1 MAQLIVMPKFG
12 LTMTEGTI
20 ASWNVAVGD
29 PIAEGDILCEIETDK
44 LTNEFESPKAGVL
57 LKIIEADGA
66 TVTCLEPI
74 AVIGQA
80 NEDISALL
88 TGDTAPGVDEATKP
102 VNNAPAI
109 AETPAKTAGG
119 RINASPLAKKLAKE
133 KGIDLGLITGTG
145 TKGSI
150 TVDDVN
156 NYRPTDTLTDKT
168 DKKTAVSPVAKKM
181 ADASDVDL
189 STVSGTGRIM
199 KKDVEALLT
208 KSQAPDAS
216 PQSIPLKG
224 MRKTIAKRMSE
235 SWSISPRVTYTRPVD
250 ASGLKEFRSRLK
262 PEFEKRGLKL
272 TFNHIIMKVCAQAL
286 LEFPHINGSLVDD
299 TLILHPHAHIG
310 LAIGLDSGLLVPNVK
325 NCDLKS
331 LSQIAE
337 ETEKL
342 ITEAKTGRTNMDD
355 LTGGTFTLSNL
366 GAYGITCFSPI
377 INQPELAILGIDAMI
392 DTPVVI
398 GGQITIAPMMNL
410 SLTADHRIIDGAL
423 AAQFLQRIG
432 EYLENPAL
440 LLV

>member
-29 PIAEGDILCEIETDK
+29 AIAEGDILCEIETDK

-57 LKIIEADGA
+57 LKIIEGDGA

-74 AVIGQA
+74 AVIGEA
-80 NEDISALL
+80 NEDISGLL
-88 TGDTAPGVDEATKP
+88 SGNAAPSENEAAP
-102 VNNAPAI
+102 VAAAVI
-109 AETPAKTAGG
+109 AEPPAKTAGG

-133 KGIDLGLITGTG
+133 RGIDLALITGTG

-156 NYRPTDTLTDKT
+156 NYTPATEADQKVS
-168 DKKTAVSPVAKKM
+168 VSPVAKKM
-181 ADASDVDL
+181 ADAAGVDL
-189 STVSGTGRIM
+189 STLSGDGRIM

-208 KSQAPDAS
+208 KSSTTEAAPET
-216 PQSIPLKG
+216 IPLKG

-235 SWSISPRVTYTRPVD
+235 SFLTSPRVTYTRPLD
-250 ASGLKEFRSRLK
+250 ATAMKEFRTKLK

-286 LEFPHINGSLVDD
+286 LEYPHINGSLVDD

-325 NCDLKS
+325 NCDSKS

-342 ITEAKTGRTNMDD
+342 IAEAKSGRTKMDD
-355 LTGGTFTLSNL
+355 LTGGTFTLTNL
-366 GAYGITCFSPI
+366 GAYGITSFSPI
-377 INQPELAILGIDAMI
+377 INQPELAILGIDAMV
-392 DTPVVI
+392 DTPVVV
-398 GGQITIAPMMNL
+398 GGQITIRPMMNL

>member
-74 AVIGQA
+74 AVIGEA

-88 TGDTAPGVDEATKP
+88 AGGSAPDVDAAVSP
-102 VNNAPAI
+102 VDDAPAI
-109 AETPAKTAGG
+109 SKAAVKTAGG
-119 RINASPLAKKLAKE
+119 RINASPLAKKMAKE
-133 KGIDLGLITGTG
+133 KGLDLALITGTG
-145 TKGSI
+145 NKGSI

-156 NYRPTDTLTDKT
+156 NYTPTDEA
-168 DKKTAVSPVAKKM
+168 DKKTAVSPVAQKM
-181 ADASDVDL
+181 ADASGLDL
-189 STVSGTGRIM
+189 SSVASDGRIM

-208 KSQAPDAS
+208 PSQAPDAA

-235 SWSISPRVTYTRPVD
+235 SWSTSPRVTYTRPVD
-250 ASGLKEFRSRLK
+250 VTCLKDFRSRLK
-262 PEFEKRGLKL
+262 AEFEKRGLKL

-310 LAIGLDSGLLVPNVK
+310 LAIGMDSGLLVPNVK

-342 ITEAKTGRTNMDD
+342 IAEAKAGRTNMDD
-355 LTGGTFTLSNL
+355 LVGGTFTLSNL
-366 GAYGITCFSPI
+366 GAYGITSFSPI
-377 INQPELAILGIDAMI
+377 INQPELAILGIDAMV

-398 GGQITIAPMMNL
+398 GGEITIRPMMNL

>member
-29 PIAEGDILCEIETDK
+29 AIAEGDILCEIETDK

-57 LKIIEADGA
+57 LKIIEDDGA

-74 AVIGQA
+74 AIIGEA
-80 NEDISALL
+80 NEDISGLL
-88 TGDTAPGVDEATKP
+88 SGSAAPSADEAVAP
-102 VNNAPAI
+102 VAAAVI
-109 AETPAKTAGG
+109 AEPPAKTAGG

-133 KGIDLGLITGTG
+133 KGIDLALITGTG
-145 TKGSI
+145 NKGSI

-156 NYRPTDTLTDKT
+156 NYAPTTEADQKIS
-168 DKKTAVSPVAKKM
+168 VSPVAQKM
-181 ADASDVDL
+181 AAASGVDL
-189 STVSGTGRIM
+189 STVSGDGRIM

-208 KSQAPDAS
+208 QSSKTEAAPET
-216 PQSIPLKG
+216 IPLKG

-235 SWSISPRVTYTRPVD
+235 SWSTSPRVTYTRPLD
-250 ASGLKEFRSRLK
+250 ATAMKEFRTKLK

-286 LEFPHINGSLVDD
+286 LEYPHLNGSLVDD
-299 TLILHPHAHIG
+299 ILILHPHAHIG

-325 NCDLKS
+325 NCDSKS

-342 ITEAKTGRTNMDD
+342 IAEAKSGRTKMDD
-355 LTGGTFTLSNL
+355 LTGGTFTLTNL
-366 GAYGITCFSPI
+366 GAYGITSFSPI
-377 INQPELAILGIDAMI
+377 INQPELAILGIDAMV
-392 DTPVVI
+392 DTPVVV
-398 GGQITIAPMMNL
+398 GGQITIRPMMNL

>member
-20 ASWNVAVGD
+20 GSWNVAVGD
-29 PIAEGDILCEIETDK
+29 AIAEGDILCEIETDK

-57 LKIIEADGA
+57 LKIIEDDGA

-74 AVIGQA
+74 AIIGEA
-80 NEDISALL
+80 NEDISGLL
-88 TGDTAPGVDEATKP
+88 SGSAAPHMDEAAAP
-102 VNNAPAI
+102 VAATVI

-156 NYRPTDTLTDKT
+156 NYTAAAETG
-168 DKKTAVSPVAKKM
+168 KKIAVSPVAKKM
-181 ADASDVDL
+181 AADAGLDL
-189 STVSGTGRIM
+189 STVSGDGRIM
-199 KKDVEALLT
+199 KKDVEARLT
-208 KSQAPDAS
+208 ESSTTEAAPET
-216 PQSIPLKG
+216 IPLKG

-235 SWSISPRVTYTRPVD
+235 SFLTSPRVTYTRPVD
-250 ASGLKEFRSRLK
+250 ATAMKEFRAKLK
-262 PEFEKRGLKL
+262 PEFDKRGLKL

-286 LEFPHINGSLVDD
+286 REFPHINGSLVDD
-299 TLILHPHAHIG
+299 TLTLHPHAHIG

-325 NCDLKS
+325 NCDSKS
-331 LSQIAE
+331 LAQIAA

-342 ITEAKTGRTNMDD
+342 IADAKAGCTQMDD
-355 LTGGTFTLSNL
+355 LGGGTFTLTNL
-366 GAYGITCFSPI
+366 GAYGITSFSPI
-377 INQPELAILGIDAMI
+377 INQPELAILGIDAMV
-392 DTPVVI
+392 DTPVVV
-398 GGQITIAPMMNL
+398 GGQITIRPMMNL
-410 SLTADHRIIDGAL
+410 SLTADHRIIDGLL

>member
-29 PIAEGDILCEIETDK
+29 TIAEGDILCEIETDK

-57 LKIIEADGA
+57 LKIIEGDGA

-74 AVIGQA
+74 AIIGAA

-88 TGDTAPGVDEATKP
+88 SDGAAPSENEAAAP
-102 VNNAPAI
+102 VAAAVI
-109 AETPAKTAGG
+109 AETPGKTAGG

-133 KGIDLGLITGTG
+133 KGLDLGLITGTG
-145 TKGSI
+145 NKGSI
-150 TVDDVN
+150 TVDDIN
-156 NYRPTDTLTDKT
+156 NYTPAIEADQKVS
-168 DKKTAVSPVAKKM
+168 VSPVANKM
-181 ADASDVDL
+181 AEASGVDL
-189 STVSGTGRIM
+189 STISGDGRIM
-199 KKDVEALLT
+199 KKDVEARLT
-208 KSQAPDAS
+208 ELSITEAP
-216 PQSIPLKG
+216 PETIPLRG

-235 SWSISPRVTYTRPVD
+235 SFLTSPRVTYTRPLD
-250 ASGLKEFRSRLK
+250 ATAMKEFRTKLK

-272 TFNHIIMKVCAQAL
+272 TYNHIIMKVCAQAL
-286 LEFPHINGSLVDD
+286 LEYPHINGSLVDD

-325 NCDLKS
+325 NCDRKS

-342 ITEAKTGRTNMDD
+342 IAEAKSGRTKMDD
-355 LTGGTFTLSNL
+355 LTGGTFTLTNL
-366 GAYGITCFSPI
+366 GAYGITSFSPI
-377 INQPELAILGIDAMI
+377 INQPELAILGIDAMV
-392 DTPVVI
+392 DTPVVV
-398 GGQITIAPMMNL
+398 GGQITIRPMMNL

-432 EYLENPAL
+432 EYLENPSL

>member
-80 NEDISALL
+80 NEDISGLL
-88 TGDTAPGVDEATKP
+88 AGGGAGVEDAATSIDDAPT
-102 VNNAPAI
+102 I
-109 AETPAKTAGG
+109 AETPAKIAGG

-145 TKGSI
+145 NKGSI

-156 NYRPTDTLTDKT
+156 NYRPTDTLTDKA

-181 ADASDVDL
+181 ADSSGLDL
-189 STVSGTGRIM
+189 STVAGDGRIM
-199 KKDVEALLT
+199 KKDVEALLM

-299 TLILHPHAHIG
+299 ALILHPHAHIG

-366 GAYGITCFSPI
+366 GAYGITSFSPI
-377 INQPELAILGIDAMI
+377 INQPELAILGIDAMV

-398 GGQITIAPMMNL
+398 GGQITIRPMMNL

>member
-29 PIAEGDILCEIETDK
+29 SIAEGDILCEIETDK

-57 LKIIEADGA
+57 LKIIEGDGA

-74 AVIGQA
+74 AIIGAA

-88 TGDTAPGVDEATKP
+88 SGGTAPSVDET
-102 VNNAPAI
+102 APPI
-109 AETPAKTAGG
+109 EVSVISETPEKPAGG
-119 RINASPLAKKLAKE
+119 RINASPMAKKLAKE
-133 KGIDLGLITGTG
+133 KGIDLCLITGTG
-145 TKGSI
+145 NKGSI

-156 NYRPTDTLTDKT
+156 NYTPAGDVG
-168 DKKTAVSPVAKKM
+168 KKITVSPVAQKM
-181 ADASDVDL
+181 AADAGLDL
-189 STVSGTGRIM
+189 STVAGDGRIM
-199 KKDVEALLT
+199 KKDVAALVADQVSVEKLPET
-208 KSQAPDAS
+208 
-216 PQSIPLKG
+216 IRLKG

-250 ASGLKEFRSRLK
+250 TTALKAFRSRLK
-262 PEFEKRGLKL
+262 PEFDKRGLKL

-286 LEFPHINGSLVDD
+286 LEYPHINGSLVDD
-299 TLILHPHAHIG
+299 TLTLHPHAHIG

-325 NCDLKS
+325 NCDTKS
-331 LSQIAE
+331 LSQIAA

-342 ITEAKTGRTNMDD
+342 IAEAKSGTTNMDD
-355 LTGGTFTLSNL
+355 LVGGTFTLTNL
-366 GAYGITCFSPI
+366 GAYGITAFSPI

-392 DTPVVI
+392 DTPVVVD
-398 GGQITIAPMMNL
+398 GQIIIRPMMNL
-410 SLTADHRIIDGAL
+410 SLTADHRIIDGVL

-432 EYLENPAL
+432 EYLENPSL

>member
-74 AVIGQA
+74 AVIGEA

-88 TGDTAPGVDEATKP
+88 AGGSAHDVDAAVSP
-102 VNNAPAI
+102 VDDAPAI
-109 AETPAKTAGG
+109 SKAAVKTAGG
-119 RINASPLAKKLAKE
+119 RINASPLAKKMAKE
-133 KGIDLGLITGTG
+133 KGLDLALITGTG
-145 TKGSI
+145 NKGSI

-156 NYRPTDTLTDKT
+156 NYTPTDKA

-181 ADASDVDL
+181 AAASDVDL
-189 STVSGTGRIM
+189 STVASDGRIM

-208 KSQAPDAS
+208 KSQAPDALA
-216 PQSIPLKG
+216 QSIPLKG

-235 SWSISPRVTYTRPVD
+235 SWSTSPRVTYTRPVD
-250 ASGLKEFRSRLK
+250 ATGLKEFRSRLK

-310 LAIGLDSGLLVPNVK
+310 LAIGMDSGLLVPNVK
-325 NCDLKS
+325 NCDLKP

-342 ITEAKTGRTNMDD
+342 IAEAKAGRTNMDD
-355 LTGGTFTLSNL
+355 LVGGTFTLSNL
-366 GAYGITCFSPI
+366 GAYGITSFSPI
-377 INQPELAILGIDAMI
+377 INQPELAILGIDAMV

-398 GGQITIAPMMNL
+398 GGEITIRPMMNL

>member
-80 NEDISALL
+80 NEDISGLL
-88 TGDTAPGVDEATKP
+88 AGGGAGVEDAATPIDDAPT
-102 VNNAPAI
+102 I
-109 AETPAKTAGG
+109 AETPAKIAGG

-156 NYRPTDTLTDKT
+156 NYIPNDTPTDKA
-168 DKKTAVSPVAKKM
+168 DKKTAVSPVAEKM
-181 ADASDVDL
+181 AAATGLDL
-189 STVSGTGRIM
+189 STVASDGRIM

-235 SWSISPRVTYTRPVD
+235 SWSISPRVTYTRPVN

-366 GAYGITCFSPI
+366 GAYGITSFSPI

>member
-29 PIAEGDILCEIETDK
+29 AIAEGDILCEIETDK

-57 LKIIEADGA
+57 LKIIEGDGA

-74 AVIGQA
+74 AVIGEA

-88 TGDTAPGVDEATKP
+88 SGNAAPHVDEAAAP
-102 VNNAPAI
+102 VDTPI
-109 AETPAKTAGG
+109 TPETSAKTAGG

-133 KGIDLGLITGTG
+133 KGIDLALITGTG

-156 NYRPTDTLTDKT
+156 NYTPATEADQKVS
-168 DKKTAVSPVAKKM
+168 VSPVAKKM
-181 ADASDVDL
+181 ADAAGVDL
-189 STVSGTGRIM
+189 STLSGDGRIM
-199 KKDVEALLT
+199 KKDVEARLT
-208 KSQAPDAS
+208 KSSTTEAAPET
-216 PQSIPLKG
+216 IPLKG

-235 SWSISPRVTYTRPVD
+235 SFLTSPRVTYTRPLD
-250 ASGLKEFRSRLK
+250 ATAMKEFRTKLK

-286 LEFPHINGSLVDD
+286 LEYPHINGSLVDD

-342 ITEAKTGRTNMDD
+342 IAEAKSGRTKMDD
-355 LTGGTFTLSNL
+355 LTGGTFTLTNL
-366 GAYGITCFSPI
+366 GAYGITSFSPI
-377 INQPELAILGIDAMI
+377 INQPELAILGIDAMV
-392 DTPVVI
+392 DTPVVV
-398 GGQITIAPMMNL
+398 GGQITIRPMMNL
-410 SLTADHRIIDGAL
+410 SLTADHRIIDGVL

>member
-20 ASWNVAVGD
+20 GSWNVAVGD
-29 PIAEGDILCEIETDK
+29 TIAEGDILCEIETDK

-57 LKIIEADGA
+57 LKIIEGNGA

-74 AVIGQA
+74 AIIGEA
-80 NEDISALL
+80 NEDISSLL
-88 TGDTAPGVDEATKP
+88 TGIAAPSEDEKATPNEAP
-102 VNNAPAI
+102 VI
-109 AETPAKTAGG
+109 ETPAKTAGG

-145 TKGSI
+145 AKGSI

-156 NYRPTDTLTDKT
+156 NYTPIAEADLKIS
-168 DKKTAVSPVAKKM
+168 VSPVAKKM
-181 ADASDVDL
+181 AEASGLDL
-189 STVSGTGRIM
+189 NTMAGDGRIM
-199 KKDVEALLT
+199 KKDVAAQLT
-208 KSQAPDAS
+208 AS
-216 PQSIPLKG
+216 AESLPEVIRLKG

-235 SWSISPRVTYTRPVD
+235 SFLTSPRVTYTRPVD
-250 ASGLKEFRSRLK
+250 ATAMKEFRAKLK
-262 PEFEKRGLKL
+262 PEFDKRGLKL

-286 LEFPHINGSLVDD
+286 LEYPHVNGSLVDD
-299 TLILHPHAHIG
+299 TLTLHPHAHIG

-325 NCDLKS
+325 NCDTKS
-331 LSQIAE
+331 LAQIAE

-342 ITEAKTGRTNMDD
+342 IADAKSGTTNMDD
-355 LTGGTFTLSNL
+355 LVGGTFTLTNL
-366 GAYGITCFSPI
+366 GAYGITSFSPI
-377 INQPELAILGIDAMI
+377 INQPELAILGIDAMV

-398 GGQITIAPMMNL
+398 GDQIAIRPMMNL
-410 SLTADHRIIDGAL
+410 SLTADHRIIDGML

-432 EYLENPAL
+432 EYLETPSL